1 MHCLPLNFARFFY
14 SASALPASQPA
25 AVLSHSRVCR
35 ACFTY
40 ANSQVSPPPPPL
52 PFPLRA
58 LAMLTSPHSHSV
70 HVCVCMCVFLSH
82 TQQSCKLLLCTSTS
96 TSQLPSPSPSLS
108 LSAREMWSTGL
119 ICLSLLW
126 LVGASKRILI
136 SRVIS
141 SVPLSTPSLTAGWQ
155 GVCALGVPSR
165 LQIAQVASNCI
176 FGLRFAKAAIKLY
189 SIALRKWGRR
199 CILWGKKDC
208 WVQWTIKILWVTF
221 LQFWNS

>member
-1 MHCLPLNFARFFY
+1 MPIVKSLLPL
-14 SASALPASQPA
+14 S
-25 AVLSHSRVCR
+25 LSH
-35 ACFTY
+35 Y
-40 ANSQVSPPPPPL
+40 ALSPC
-52 PFPLRA
+52 
-58 LAMLTSPHSHSV
+58 SPHSHSV
-70 HVCVCMCVFLSH
+70 HVCLCVFLSH
-82 TQQSCKLLLCTSTS
+82 TQQSCKLLLCTYTS
-96 TSQLPSPSPSLS
+96 TSQLPSPSPSPS

-199 CILWGKKDC
+199 CILWVKKKERKENIMSD
-208 WVQWTIKILWVTF
+208 VSSILK
-221 LQFWNS
+221 